1 MKSNYKIIDTNNLEE
16 QALKTAYIIY
26 VDKATERGKL
36 PNSSVYLDN
45 IVCTML
51 GLSVSRD
58 GSEGRKHSIKSILR
72 SIYCRPISDK
82 EIIDIL
88 ENRFGKKALNF
99 EKKQHAQ
106 KTLNLEYVSIIKE
119 FNDGFLDFLNK
130 ATMYKTKASI
140 VKDKDKLLKMN
151 KAFVKPKEDTLLSTF
166 AMSIL
171 GDTHGFDNG
180 TPYRTLLISMLKYLY
195 EDDNLSNHNL
205 YQDVVSNNV
214 YTRNIVVGSNNCYD
228 IISLLDVSNTNFV
241 KDSNVYIYENNGIL
255 ETVRKNSPE
264 QRIISTQ
271 GHPNTATK
279 KVIRKLI
286 EQRNKIYY
294 SGDLDPAGIKI
305 ADNLLKEF
313 PEIILK
319 DMDLKT
325 YYKYFDK
332 AIISPKEQNIRLI
345 NNVNLKKVFDV
356 INQTKKVINQE
367 VIV

>member
-16 QALKTAYIIY
+16 QALETACDIY

-72 SIYCRPISDK
+72 SIYCRPVFDR

-88 ENRFGKKALNF
+88 ENRFGKKTLNF
-99 EKKQHAQ
+99 EKKQQIQ
-106 KTLNLEYVSIIKE
+106 KTLDLEYSNIIKE
-119 FNDGFLDFLNK
+119 FNDGFLGFLNK
-130 ATMYKTKASI
+130 ATIYKTKTSI
-140 VKDKDKLLKMN
+140 VKDKDKLLKIN
-151 KAFVKPKEDTLLSTF
+151 RAFIKPQEDTLLSAF

-180 TPYRTLLISMLKYLY
+180 TPYRTLLISMLEYLY
-195 EDDNLSNHNL
+195 EDDSLSNHNL
-205 YQDVVSNNV
+205 YQDVVSNNA
-214 YTRNIVVGSNNCYD
+214 YTRNVLINSNNCYD
-228 IISLLDVSNTNFV
+228 IISLLDVSNANFV
-241 KDSNVYIYENNGIL
+241 KDSNIYIYENNGIL
-255 ETVRKNSPE
+255 ETVRKNSPD

-279 KVIRKLI
+279 KVIKKLI
-286 EQRNKIYY
+286 EQGNRVYY

-319 DMDLKT
+319 DMDVETYEK
-325 YYKYFDK
+325 YYKY
-332 AIISPKEQNIRLI
+332 AIKSPKNQYCTKIDNKNLLRLLSRI
-345 NNVNLKKVFDV
+345 NE
-356 INQTKKVINQE
+356 TKKVINQE
-367 VIV
+367 AIV